1 MTTPTPIPRN
11 GHAGDK
17 ERDKRVRNLISF
29 AKDVEEELQRGFDK
43 AAGLGAGLGLKGWKD
58 ILRSD
63 KKVWRDLEGMVEG
76 FPVSGKLGIG
86 KGKAKEC
93 TEEIDEAG
101 TKLWN
106 AATRV
111 RRVVLGGGDGSEGER
126 AEHKEARKTLLMVRV
141 YAFLMLDF
149 TGGGAGK
156 TASRGKKDRENFLR
170 LLKAGIKTGKNC
182 LDEKNIEYSKT
193 VLEKVAAYTDI
204 LQKAF
209 EETGTPEEKSICGT
223 LTAEYFVLRTVLA
236 WRHDDMQLAEHMY
249 NKSMNSKDIFDHDTT
264 ESLSDAL
271 YEIGKES
278 LAQKQYTLAVKWLQR
293 AYEVLNS
300 DDLDKLSANATELR
314 ISILQTL
321 IKALLETKS
330 DESLQRAQDL
340 VDLLEGEIGDKMV
353 VLLLRME
360 LLSEKTDDVFDGL
373 AYSGILQRMIR
384 TMSLSIANLRLF
396 LFHARKLNDKAPSL
410 AIKALDELVRLR
422 IKEWVDITALG
433 EWLEKVLVTRIWMVV
448 SGRDTEEGFVGTETF
463 LDLIADNAAKGI
475 SIEATMAVHMLLWKR
490 IEASYGLAEYETTG
504 KWCRLGLHRLF
515 EKSGELNVAK
525 ISRKLLLCALGRGDI
540 GSARDVF
547 GSMSGTAKEEPLTR
561 FLMYKIAI
569 RSEEVDFAAECLE
582 KVAVSQGNDPTLLYA
597 CVLDAQQAGNRT
609 YVLSAL
615 QLVLEKCGYNLQ
627 GNVHLPSLLRTTIVL
642 LVGVIEGAKTKEE
655 FAKHGELVERLCQ
668 LFEGGEYISSLFLKD
683 FRTVSICDGTLTIEA
698 LQSTQ
703 KSSNREVWTLLELEW
718 FSRNTYN
725 LSLKN
730 LSLWDPRQS
739 LLLLTCCI
747 GFIDLYPADIGSHAH
762 DDITL
767 RKMFCN
773 FTSATALVSLA
784 RSGDLIET
792 QLQDYLNLRKHV
804 ASFDSLLQEKL
815 EPGKLEELTADDLLQ
830 KLAVLLAFDFEA
842 ACRLKDWDS
851 LGECILK
858 AEVCRCALVWELMAD
873 CIFGCE
879 APTTGE
885 LVLFLFIFFFA
896 QARYATFL
904 VTTMKKIVNATW
916 ELEAFDSAKLSKYLR
931 CLFQVAIVSNEVIAE
946 ELLDQVNVL
955 ARDAAET
962 DLPYPTPELDWL
974 ATKSFNHA
982 VDLYIADQD
991 DGCRRWAEKA
1001 LNVAKMCADGG
1012 ALYELLKGKL
1022 AGLRFG

>member
-1 MTTPTPIPRN
+1 
-11 GHAGDK
+11 
-17 ERDKRVRNLISF
+17 
-29 AKDVEEELQRGFDK
+29 
-43 AAGLGAGLGLKGWKD
+43 
-58 ILRSD
+58 
-63 KKVWRDLEGMVEG
+63 MV
-76 FPVSGKLGIG
+76 P
-86 KGKAKEC
+86 
-93 TEEIDEAG
+93 
-101 TKLWN
+101 
-106 AATRV
+106 
-111 RRVVLGGGDGSEGER
+111 
-126 AEHKEARKTLLMVRV
+126 
-141 YAFLMLDF
+141 
-149 TGGGAGK
+149 
-156 TASRGKKDRENFLR
+156 
-170 LLKAGIKTGKNC
+170 
-182 LDEKNIEYSKT
+182 DEKNIEYSKT

-209 EETGTPEEKSICGT
+209 EETGTSEEKSICGK

-278 LAQKQYTLAVKWLQR
+278 LTKKQYTLAVKWLQR

-300 DDLDKLSANATELR
+300 EDLDKLSANATELR

-422 IKEWVDITALG
+422 IKEWVDITKLG

-448 SGRDTEEGFVGTETF
+448 SGRDTEEGFVGTEAF
-463 LDLIADNAAKGI
+463 LDLIADNAVKGMTT
-475 SIEATMAVHMLLWKR
+475 EATMAVHMVGRHELLWKR
-490 IEASYGLAEYETTG
+490 IEASYGLSQYEITE

-515 EKSGELNVAK
+515 EKSGELNIAK
-525 ISRKLLLCALGRGDI
+525 ISRKILLCALGRGDI

-547 GSMSGTAKEEPLTR
+547 GSMSSGAKEEPLTR

-569 RSEEVDFAAECLE
+569 RSEEVEFAAECLE

-609 YVLSAL
+609 HVLSAL

-627 GNVHLPSLLRTTIVL
+627 GNVHLPSLLRTTVVL

-655 FAKHGELVERLCQ
+655 SAKHGESVERLCQ
-668 LFEGGEYISSLFLKD
+668 LFEGGEYTFSLFLKD
-683 FRTVSICDGTLTIEA
+683 VPTGYACDGTLTIEA
-698 LQSTQ
+698 LQSIQ

-739 LLLLTCCI
+739 LRLLTCCI

-784 RSGDLIET
+784 RSEDLIET

-842 ACRLKDWDS
+842 GCRLKDWDS

-873 CIFGCE
+873 CILGCE

-885 LVLFLFIFFFA
+885 LVLFLSIILRASKVYTNCFSV
-896 QARYATFL
+896 L

-931 CLFQVAIVSNEVIAE
+931 CLFHVAIVSNDVIAE

-982 VDLYIADQD
+982 IDLYIADQD
-991 DGCRRWAEKA
+991 DACRRWAEKA